1 MISIDISQLEMEKQ
15 EILYIF
21 KEQLD
26 SFRSLKKE
34 VEKVEWADARYDDL
48 VSSINV
54 ITRVI
59 SQAICE
65 ITNGYDTYVIDELL
79 PLARDYVDIA
89 REFPKS

>member
-34 VEKVEWADARYDDL
+34 VEKVEWADARYDNL
-48 VSSINV
+48 VSSINE

-79 PLARDYVDIA
+79 PLAKDYIDIA

>member
-15 EILYIF
+15 EILRIF
-21 KEQLD
+21 KKQLD

-34 VEKVEWADARYDDL
+34 IEKVEWADAKYDDL
-48 VSSINV
+48 VSSINE
-54 ITRVI
+54 ITRAI
-59 SQAICE
+59 SQAIGE

-79 PLARDYVDIA
+79 PLAKDYVDIA

>member
-15 EILYIF
+15 EILRIF
-21 KEQLD
+21 KKQLD

-34 VEKVEWADARYDDL
+34 VEKVEWADAKYDDL
-48 VSSINV
+48 ISSINE
-54 ITRVI
+54 ITRAV
-59 SQAICE
+59 SQAIGE
-65 ITNGYDTYVIDELL
+65 ITNGYDTYAIDELL

>member
-15 EILYIF
+15 EILRIF
-21 KEQLD
+21 KKQLD

-34 VEKVEWADARYDDL
+34 VEKVEWADAKYDDL
-48 VSSINV
+48 ISSINE
-54 ITRVI
+54 ITRAI
-59 SQAICE
+59 SQAIGE
-65 ITNGYDTYVIDELL
+65 ITNGYDTYAIDELL